1 MNTEFDNFS
10 LTDFK
15 RHSCPD
21 FIILRKGNDA
31 SFYSHSFELKGSR
44 PLTLEEIASLDEEK
58 A

>member
-1 MNTEFDNFS
+1 MIQMN
-10 LTDFK
+10 
-15 RHSCPD
+15 PD

-58 A
+58 T

>member
-1 MNTEFDNFS
+1 MN
-10 LTDFK
+10 
-15 RHSCPD
+15 HD
-21 FIILRKGNDA
+21 FIVLRKGNEA